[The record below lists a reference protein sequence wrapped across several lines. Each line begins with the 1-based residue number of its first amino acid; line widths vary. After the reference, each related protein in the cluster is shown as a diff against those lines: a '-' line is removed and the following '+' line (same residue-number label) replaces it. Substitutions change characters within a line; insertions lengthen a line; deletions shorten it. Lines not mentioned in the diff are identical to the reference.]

1 MMNMLENIVNYG
13 VIIFAV
19 GLVLLG
25 MIEYEVAKSK
35 AKEAKKLKL
44 IKIKAEIYAESKKLQ
59 FEAYREYI
67 ENKYKVVEEEEVCV
81 EVDET
86 FQEVTLLEGVQQLR
100 DNGHKYVPYVRA
112 NPLDDIR
119 SSLSEFTVSD
129 VINTF
134 YF

>member
-1 MMNMLENIVNYG
+1 MMNMLSNVVNYG
-13 VIIFAV
+13 VVIFAI

-25 MIEYEVAKSK
+25 IIEGEVAKSK
-35 AKEAKKLKL
+35 AKEAKKLQL

-59 FEAYREYI
+59 FEEYREYI
-67 ENKYKVVEEEEVCV
+67 ENKYRVVEEEEVCV

-129 VINTF
+129 VLRTF
-134 YF
+134 Y

>member
-1 MMNMLENIVNYG
+1 MMNMLSNIVNCG

-35 AKEAKKLKL
+35 AKEAKKLQL

-59 FEAYREYI
+59 FEEYREYI
-67 ENKYKVVEEEEVCV
+67 ENKYRVVEEEEVYV

-119 SSLSEFTVSD
+119 SSLGEFTVSD
-129 VINTF
+129 VLRTF
-134 YF
+134 Y

>member
-25 MIEYEVAKSK
+25 MVEYEVAKSK
-35 AKEAKKLKL
+35 AKEDKKLKL

-67 ENKYKVVEEEEVCV
+67 ENKYRVVEEEVCA

-86 FQEVTLLEGVQQLR
+86 FQEITLVEGVQQLR

-112 NPLDDIR
+112 NPLHDIR
-119 SSLSEFTVSD
+119 SSLSEFTVDD
-129 VINTF
+129 VLRTF
-134 YF
+134 Y

>member
-1 MMNMLENIVNYG
+1 MMNMLSNIVNYG

-25 MIEYEVAKSK
+25 MVEYEVAKSK

-67 ENKYKVVEEEEVCV
+67 ENKYRVVEEEEVCV
-81 EVDET
+81 EVDEM

-129 VINTF
+129 VLRTF
-134 YF
+134 Y

>member
-25 MIEYEVAKSK
+25 MVEYEVAKSK

-67 ENKYKVVEEEEVCV
+67 ENKYRVVEEEVCA

-86 FQEVTLLEGVQQLR
+86 FQEITLVEGVQQLR

-119 SSLSEFTVSD
+119 NSLSEFTVSD

>member
-1 MMNMLENIVNYG
+1 MLSFKYKLLNIKEIMNMLLIV
-13 VIIFAV
+13 
-19 GLVLLG
+19 LVLLVG
-25 MIEYEVAKSK
+25 ELVRFELEKRKVSKKRIELS
-35 AKEAKKLKL
+35 
-44 IKIKAEIYAESKKLQ
+44 KIKAEVYAENKRLQ
-59 FEAYREYI
+59 FEEYREYI
-67 ENKYKVVEEEEVCV
+67 ENKYNDVDIK
-81 EVDET
+81 EVDEVDIQEIT
-86 FQEVTLLEGVQQLR
+86 FVEGVQQLR

>member
-25 MIEYEVAKSK
+25 IIEGEVAKSK
-35 AKEAKKLKL
+35 AKKAKKLKL

-67 ENKYKVVEEEEVCV
+67 ENKYRVVEEEEVCV
-81 EVDET
+81 EVDEIEV
-86 FQEVTLLEGVQQLR
+86 QEVSLLEGVQQLR

-119 SSLSEFTVSD
+119 NSLSEFTVSD
-129 VINTF
+129 VLRTF
-134 YF
+134 Y

>member
-1 MMNMLENIVNYG
+1 MMNMLSNIVNYG
-13 VIIFAV
+13 VIVFAI
-19 GLVLLG
+19 GLLLLG
-25 MIEYEVAKSK
+25 FVEGEIAKVK
-35 AKEAKKLKL
+35 AKEAKKLQL

-59 FEAYREYI
+59 FEEYRNYI
-67 ENKYKVVEEEEVCV
+67 ENKYRVVEEEEVCV

-129 VINTF
+129 VLRTF
-134 YF
+134 Y

>member
-1 MMNMLENIVNYG
+1 MMNMLSNIVNYG

-25 MIEYEVAKSK
+25 MVEYEVAKSK
-35 AKEAKKLKL
+35 AKQAKKLKL

-67 ENKYKVVEEEEVCV
+67 ENKYRVVEEEEVCV
-81 EVDET
+81 EVDEM

-129 VINTF
+129 VIRTF
-134 YF
+134 Y

>member
-1 MMNMLENIVNYG
+1 MMNMLENIVNCG

-67 ENKYKVVEEEEVCV
+67 ENKYRVVEEEVCA
-81 EVDET
+81 EVDEIEV
-86 FQEVTLLEGVQQLR
+86 QEISLVEGVQQLR

-129 VINTF
+129 VLRTF
-134 YF
+134 Y

>member
-25 MIEYEVAKSK
+25 IIEGEIAKSK
-35 AKEAKKLKL
+35 AKETKKLKL

-67 ENKYKVVEEEEVCV
+67 ENKYKVVEEEVCA

-86 FQEVTLLEGVQQLR
+86 FQKITLVEGVQQLR

-129 VINTF
+129 VLRTF
-134 YF
+134 Y

>member
-1 MMNMLENIVNYG
+1 MMNMIENIVNYG

-25 MIEYEVAKSK
+25 MVEYEIAKSK

-67 ENKYKVVEEEEVCV
+67 ENKYRVVEEEVCA

-86 FQEVTLLEGVQQLR
+86 FQEITLVEGVQQLR

>member
-1 MMNMLENIVNYG
+1 MMNMLSNVVNYG
-13 VIIFAV
+13 VVIFAI

-25 MIEYEVAKSK
+25 IIEGEIAKSK
-35 AKEAKKLKL
+35 AKEAKKLQL

-59 FEAYREYI
+59 FEEYREYI
-67 ENKYKVVEEEEVCV
+67 ENKYRVVEEEEVCV

-129 VINTF
+129 VLRTF
-134 YF
+134 Y

>member
-1 MMNMLENIVNYG
+1 MMNMLSNIVNYG
-13 VIIFAV
+13 VIIFAI

-25 MIEYEVAKSK
+25 IIEGEIAKSK
-35 AKEAKKLKL
+35 AKEVKKLQL

-59 FEAYREYI
+59 FEEYRNYI
-67 ENKYKVVEEEEVCV
+67 ENKYRVVEEEVCV

-129 VINTF
+129 VLRTF
-134 YF
+134 Y

>member
-13 VIIFAV
+13 VVIFAI

-25 MIEYEVAKSK
+25 IIEGEIAKLK

-59 FEAYREYI
+59 FEAYRDYI
-67 ENKYKVVEEEEVCV
+67 ENKYRVVEEEVCIEVN
-81 EVDET
+81 ET
-86 FQEVTLLEGVQQLR
+86 FKEITLLEGVQQLR

-129 VINTF
+129 VLRTF
-134 YF
+134 Y

>member
-1 MMNMLENIVNYG
+1 MLIMLENIVNYG
-13 VIIFAV
+13 VVIFAI

-25 MIEYEVAKSK
+25 IIEGEIAKLK
-35 AKEAKKLKL
+35 AKEAKKLRL

-67 ENKYKVVEEEEVCV
+67 ENKYRVVEEEVCA

-129 VINTF
+129 VLRTF
-134 YF
+134 Y

>member
-25 MIEYEVAKSK
+25 MVEYEVAKSK

-67 ENKYKVVEEEEVCV
+67 ENKYKVVEEEVCA

-86 FQEVTLLEGVQQLR
+86 FQKITLVEGVQQLR

-129 VINTF
+129 VLRTF
-134 YF
+134 Y

>member
-25 MIEYEVAKSK
+25 MVEYEVAKSK

-67 ENKYKVVEEEEVCV
+67 ENKYRVVEEAVCA

-86 FQEVTLLEGVQQLR
+86 FKEITLVEGVQQLR

-119 SSLSEFTVSD
+119 SSLGEFTVND
-129 VINTF
+129 VLRTF
-134 YF
+134 Y

>member
-1 MMNMLENIVNYG
+1 MMNMLLIV
-13 VIIFAV
+13 
-19 GLVLLG
+19 LVLLVG
-25 MIEYEVAKSK
+25 ELVRFELEKRKVSKKRIELS
-35 AKEAKKLKL
+35 
-44 IKIKAEIYAESKKLQ
+44 KIKAEIHAENKRLQ

-112 NPLDDIR
+112 NPLHDIR
-119 SSLSEFTVSD
+119 SSLSEFTVDD
-129 VINTF
+129 VLRTF
-134 YF
+134 Y

>member
-25 MIEYEVAKSK
+25 MVEYEVAKSK

-67 ENKYKVVEEEEVCV
+67 ENKYRVVEEEVCA

-86 FQEVTLLEGVQQLR
+86 FQEITLVEGVQQLR

-112 NPLDDIR
+112 NPLHDIR
-119 SSLSEFTVSD
+119 SSLSEFTVDD
-129 VINTF
+129 VLKTF
-134 YF
+134 Y